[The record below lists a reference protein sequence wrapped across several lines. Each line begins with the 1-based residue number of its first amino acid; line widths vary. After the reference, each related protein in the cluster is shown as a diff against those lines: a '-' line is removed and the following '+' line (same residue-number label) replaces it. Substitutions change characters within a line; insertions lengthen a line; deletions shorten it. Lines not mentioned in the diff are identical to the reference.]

1 LLIGSFPYDLQS
13 PEAKVVIKLHK
24 NVDWIAGYQ
33 YFSYEENF
41 PNTAREFY
49 HAHLPYTSLRIYFGR
64 E

>member
-1 LLIGSFPYDLQS
+1 MQS
-13 PEAKVVIKLHK
+13 PEAKFVLRLHK

-33 YFSYEENF
+33 YFGYEVPF
-41 PNTAREFY
+41 PNTSTQFY